1 MWELFARSQAF
12 YRSLV
17 SLCKNWPQDPVETKP
32 EPPRISRRLRRSP
45 PRRGFCISQGTT
57 RPMAHSFGQ
66 GRMHAM
72 QVNISLDSTSSG
84 MVSHLLY
91 GFTADPILAQRQ
103 AQSVTAYHLQCRGAS
118 PLEPTALQT
127 RPYTVPS
134 RPPAVNRPTDEVLLA
149 FRLSAK
155 LGTAEL
161 TDLRSTAGEHP
172 YYILWNEA
180 STTFNSQPRP
190 GYDVKATMSMLSA
203 FSAYP

>member
-1 MWELFARSQAF
+1 MRPSQSLRGSRAASGGHHLAVASAF
-12 YRSLV
+12 HKVPHDPWLTLSGKV
-17 SLCKNWPQDPVETKP
+17 ECTLCN
-32 EPPRISRRLRRSP
+32 
-45 PRRGFCISQGTT
+45 
-57 RPMAHSFGQ
+57 
-66 GRMHAM
+66 
-72 QVNISLDSTSSG
+72 STSASI
-84 MVSHLLY
+84 VHRAAWCRTLCTV
-91 GFTADPILAQRQ
+91 FTADPILAQRQ